1 MYLNT
6 VTPTTPCSEASHT
19 HAPHRCHEKKVD
31 PDLRGFSGGFLHD
44 SKAYFVPS
52 YNGRGAGA
60 KFVRVDAS
68 NFSSSSVE
76 VNTSP
81 AVPQS
86 GIKGLVARALSL
98 WVPAGMVTLQLVLA
112 RAK

>member
-1 MYLNT
+1 MKRTECECSAKNT
-6 VTPTTPCSEASHT
+6 NYEPCSKCT
-19 HAPHRCHEKKVD
+19 HPCHDKKVD

-52 YNGRGAGA
+52 YNGRAAGA

-76 VNTSP
+76 VNTTVAAP
-81 AVPQS
+81 YS
-86 GIKGLVARALSL
+86 GFVA
-98 WVPAGMVTLQLVLA
+98 
-112 RAK
+112 